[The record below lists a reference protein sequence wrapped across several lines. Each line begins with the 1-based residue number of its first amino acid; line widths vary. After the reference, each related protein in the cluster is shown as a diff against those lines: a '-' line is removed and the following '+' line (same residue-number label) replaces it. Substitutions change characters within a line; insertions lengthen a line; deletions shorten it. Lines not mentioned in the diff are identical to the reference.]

1 MTYFSKRGFVKA
13 YPKSS
18 SSVLSPVRVET
29 EIKSNKALPVVLGT
43 GLMVAAGSAFAE
55 GDLATGATT
64 AISGGS
70 GTLQTVGIA
79 IIGVVAGVW
88 VIKRVIALIR

>member
-1 MTYFSKRGFVKA
+1 MEKN
-13 YPKSS
+13 KSGS
-18 SSVLSPVRVET
+18 LRVPLFT
-29 EIKSNKALPVVLGT
+29 ALTVS
-43 GLMVAAGSAFAE
+43 AGSAFAVE

-70 GTLQTVGIA
+70 ATLNNVGIA
-79 IIGVVAGVW
+79 IIGVVAAVW

>member
-1 MTYFSKRGFVKA
+1 MKTQVQQK
-13 YPKSS
+13 
-18 SSVLSPVRVET
+18 
-29 EIKSNKALPVVLGT
+29 NKALPVALGT

-70 GTLQTVGIA
+70 GTLQTVGTA
-79 IIGVVAGVW
+79 IISVLAGLW

>member
-1 MTYFSKRGFVKA
+1 MKTQVQQK
-13 YPKSS
+13 
-18 SSVLSPVRVET
+18 
-29 EIKSNKALPVVLGT
+29 NKALPVALGA

-70 GTLQTVGIA
+70 IGGFNLNYGTN
-79 IIGVVAGVW
+79 
-88 VIKRVIALIR
+88 

>member
-1 MTYFSKRGFVKA
+1 METQVKQKSKM
-13 YPKSS
+13 
-18 SSVLSPVRVET
+18 
-29 EIKSNKALPVVLGT
+29 LPISLGT
-43 GLMVAAGSAFAE
+43 GLMVATGSAFAD
-55 GDLATGATT
+55 GADLATGATT

-70 GTLQTVGIA
+70 STLQTVGIA

>member
-43 GLMVAAGSAFAE
+43 GLMVAAGSTYAGIAE
-55 GDLATGATT
+55 GATT
-64 AISGGS
+64 AISAS
-70 GTLQTVGIA
+70 STDLTTVGIA
-79 IIGVVAGVW
+79 IITVLAGVW
-88 VIKRVIALIR
+88 AIKRVIALIR

>member
-1 MTYFSKRGFVKA
+1 METQVKE
-13 YPKSS
+13 K
-18 SSVLSPVRVET
+18 
-29 EIKSNKALPVVLGT
+29 NKALPVVLGT

-55 GDLATGATT
+55 GEDLATGATT

-79 IIGVVAGVW
+79 IITVVAGVW

>member
-1 MTYFSKRGFVKA
+1 MKTQVQQK
-13 YPKSS
+13 
-18 SSVLSPVRVET
+18 
-29 EIKSNKALPVVLGT
+29 NKTLPVALGT
-43 GLMVAAGSAFAE
+43 ALMVATGSAFAE
-55 GDLATGATT
+55 GDLATGAIS

>member
-1 MTYFSKRGFVKA
+1 MKTQVQQK
-13 YPKSS
+13 
-18 SSVLSPVRVET
+18 
-29 EIKSNKALPVVLGT
+29 NKALPVALGT

-79 IIGVVAGVW
+79 IISVLAGLW

>member
-1 MTYFSKRGFVKA
+1 MEKNKSGSLRVPLFSA
-13 YPKSS
+13 
-18 SSVLSPVRVET
+18 
-29 EIKSNKALPVVLGT
+29 
-43 GLMVAAGSAFAE
+43 LMVSAGSAFAVE

-70 GTLQTVGIA
+70 ATLNNVGIA
-79 IIGVVAGVW
+79 IIGVVSAVW

>member
-1 MTYFSKRGFVKA
+1 METQVKE
-13 YPKSS
+13 K
-18 SSVLSPVRVET
+18 
-29 EIKSNKALPVVLGT
+29 NKVLPVVLGT

-55 GDLATGATT
+55 GDLADGATT

-79 IIGVVAGVW
+79 IITVVAGVW

>member
-1 MTYFSKRGFVKA
+1 METQVKE
-13 YPKSS
+13 K
-18 SSVLSPVRVET
+18 
-29 EIKSNKALPVVLGT
+29 NKALPVALGT
-43 GLMVAAGSAFAE
+43 ALMVATGSAFAE

-70 GTLQTVGIA
+70 STLQTVGIA

>member
-1 MTYFSKRGFVKA
+1 
-13 YPKSS
+13 
-18 SSVLSPVRVET
+18 
-29 EIKSNKALPVVLGT
+29 
-43 GLMVAAGSAFAE
+43 MVAASSVFAE

>member
-1 MTYFSKRGFVKA
+1 MRFIWKLKL
-13 YPKSS
+13 K
-18 SSVLSPVRVET
+18 
-29 EIKSNKALPVVLGT
+29 KNKALPVALGT
-43 GLMVAAGSAFAE
+43 TLMLAAGSVFAE
-55 GDLATGATT
+55 GEDLATGATT

>member
-13 YPKSS
+13 YPKSL

-29 EIKSNKALPVVLGT
+29 VIKSNKALSVLLGT

-55 GDLATGATT
+55 GLAAGATPAIT
-64 AISGGS
+64 AGS
-70 GTLQTVGIA
+70 TDLQTVGIA
-79 IIGVVAGVW
+79 IITVVAGVW